1 MSSQEFELL
10 KARVQG
16 LANRI
21 DNVQVVAG
29 NQEQRSFEVGV
40 NSTALAFDAVRNPM
54 IEDLDANNFD
64 VENIKDFSATNG
76 KFISLKVGD
85 NVITGGSATFIG
97 LTDTPPEFDN
107 AAGKTVKVNAA
118 GNALEFVNSSSVSTF
133 IGLTDTPANFNNAA
147 GKTVKV
153 NTAGNALVYEEAG
166 QSPPT
171 VANPT
176 AAASGS
182 EKPGLGVNVK
192 DLVDS
197 GVHLN
202 WTPVGDAVYGTG
214 QYTQMGGDDSGPID
228 DDNAKCIAIS
238 NDGKYIVVGAPRATF
253 SGNEGYIELY
263 KYMNGNWIQF
273 SRRTGPALHIAQAGG
288 DNNDRFGYSVA
299 INKDAGLSIDSKAI
313 IVAVG
318 AINQGGNAAGAVHV
332 FKYAETYS
340 GQPTAPS
347 IGVLAADDADFANI
361 TTSTTALTLNNGIV
375 AEGTGSQRVGVSVAL
390 NNDGTKLAFG
400 SLDGEAVK
408 IYRRRSASDT
418 SVDLLPTASG
428 AAAWTAYQTISFN
441 IPNRSGGSVATADLG
456 FSLAFNTDGTKLA
469 VTSQKDLNTHDDGSG
484 FIKVY
489 TIDYSRDGDG
499 GSSAA
504 HSFNGGNQDALE
516 GSAGDTLAHSVQ
528 ISDDGNII
536 AVGSPR
542 REHVKIFSTNGS
554 TWSQLGHT
562 ITPTSV
568 DLDGNGTETLQ
579 AHNNTFGSTV
589 GMNSTGD
596 MIVIG
601 CSEAGLPYVDTGFV
615 RVFTYDDTNYGSS
628 PQNTLR
634 WNQTG
639 QTIFGISSSGSGML
653 GSRAGRSVAMTSDG
667 NIIAVTSPGDS
678 DPRAGNNTIGQ
689 PETNNGNNH
698 GAARVYHLT
707 ASLAAI
713 NIRRLATFL
722 NYFTT

>member
-1 MSSQEFELL
+1 MNTQEFEILQN
-10 KARVQG
+10 RIQG
-16 LANRI
+16 LSSKVDSVTILAST
-21 DNVQVVAG
+21 
-29 NQEQRSFEVGV
+29 QEQRSFQDNNALNRFNEAGV
-40 NSTALAFDAVRNPM
+40 KNPL
-54 IEDLDANNFD
+54 EADVDANNFD
-64 VENIKDFSATNG
+64 IENIKDFSATNG

-85 NVITGGSATFIG
+85 NVITGSGGLEIHDEGSAA
-97 LTDTPPEFDN
+97 TDSGGGSGN
-107 AAGKTVKVNAA
+107 AAVLNFTGA
-118 GNALEFVNSSSVSTF
+118 GVSARLVDSSASSVQADVT
-133 IGLTDTPANFNNAA
+133 ING
-147 GKTVKV
+147 
-153 NTAGNALVYEEAG
+153 
-166 QSPPT
+166 PPT

-202 WTPVGDAVYGTG
+202 WTPVGDAVYGTA
-214 QYTQMGGDDSGPID
+214 QYGQMGGDDSGPID

-238 NDGKYIVVGAPRATF
+238 NDGKYIVVGAPRGRH

-263 KYMNGNWIQF
+263 KYMSGNWIQF
-273 SRRTGPALHIAQAGG
+273 SRRTGPAIGIAQGSSST
-288 DNNDRFGYSVA
+288 DDRFGYSVA

-375 AEGTGSQRVGVSVAL
+375 AEGGFGSSDRFGMSVAL
-390 NNDGTKLAFG
+390 NNDGTKLAVG
-400 SLDGEAVK
+400 ANAAESVK

-441 IPNRSGGSVATADLG
+441 IADDRGGTALGAQDLG
-456 FSLAFNTDGTKLA
+456 FSLDFNTDGTKLA
-469 VTSQKDLNTHDDGSG
+469 VTSTKDMFTFDGDSG

-489 TIDYSRDGDG
+489 SIDYSRSGGDHDALD
-499 GSSAA
+499 AA
-504 HSFNGGNQDALE
+504 HSLHGGNQDALE

-554 TWSQLGHT
+554 TWSQLGNT

-568 DLDGNGTETLQ
+568 DLNGDGTETLQ

-601 CSEAGLPYVDTGFV
+601 CSEAGLPYAETGFV
-615 RVFTYDDTNYGSS
+615 RIFTYDNTNYGSS

-639 QTIFGISSSGSGML
+639 QTIFGISASGSGML

-678 DPRAGNNTIGQ
+678 DPRAGSNNIGQ

-713 NIRRLATFL
+713 NIRRLARFL
-722 NYFTT
+722 DYFTT